1 MLYRSAYRTR
11 NTLMVKNIGS
21 FVAGKASEYVMLIS
35 KPRNIIEQLQQ
46 DFKSIKNFKK
56 MLKRNKNTINGFIAY
71 SILFALIG
79 SAYMRE
85 VWRQNQTVT
94 INRLADDI
102 MNKRLQ
108 SVVLEKRGLS
118 TATFI
123 YQVKAMMS
131 DGSHYLVNIEN
142 PKELMVRLA
151 ENKIPFKVSKMHDNY
166 YYYVNQVT
174 INLSKVLIGVMVVSM
189 IYMTYK
195 ERSMTKSGFGAKTSF
210 QMINPTNIRKKFKDV
225 AGVEE
230 AKVEIQ
236 EYVDFLKNTTKYTSM
251 GAKLPRGAILVGPPG
266 TGKTLLAKACAA
278 EAGVP
283 FFYIS
288 GSEFVEGY
296 VGVGARKVRQLFEE
310 AREFAPS
317 IIFIDELDAVGQKR
331 GNSVAEKD
339 NTLNQILVEMDG
351 FGTDK
356 GVIVFGA
363 TNIPDSLDD
372 ALKRPGRFDRI
383 IELTLPDKAARA
395 HILDVHLKKIHCHE
409 DLKEDLANVTPGF
422 SGADL
427 ENLVNEAAIV
437 AAREGAEKVERKH
450 FEAALERIVGGIATH
465 KVLSEEIKER
475 IAVHEAG
482 KAVVS
487 WFLETAAP
495 ILKMSLTPRSKRQ
508 AGYAQY
514 LDQDRSLQSK
524 EQLVDQLTCI
534 ISGKM
539 AEEMILGE
547 SSTASE
553 SELKQVYK
561 TCQRMV
567 TKLGM
572 SDEIGLLSLKDDTY
586 KIYSDYTN
594 TMIDREVNKIVT
606 QAENQAK
613 KILESKIDLVRT
625 LAKKLTDKETL
636 QHRDIVEVLGERP
649 FKESESYKQYKDH
662 IDILQKSK

>member
-1 MLYRSAYRTR
+1 M
-11 NTLMVKNIGS
+11 
-21 FVAGKASEYVMLIS
+21 S
-35 KPRNIIEQLQQ
+35 KKPQNPQNPLEF
-46 DFKSIKNFKK
+46 FKYTFSSPKNFKK
-56 MLKRNKNTINGFIAY
+56 MLKKQRNKINGFILY
-71 SILFALIG
+71 TVLFAIFGGL
-79 SAYMRE
+79 YWRE
-85 VWRQNQTVT
+85 VNRQRKAVTVNKLIT
-94 INRLADDI
+94 DI
-102 MNKRLQ
+102 MNKRVK
-108 SVVLEKRGLS
+108 SVVIERRGVLG
-118 TATFI
+118 TTYI
-123 YQVKAMMS
+123 YQAKVLLD
-131 DGSHYLVNIEN
+131 DGSVYLVNIEN
-142 PKELMVRLA
+142 PKDLMEKLA
-151 ENKIPFKVSKMHDNY
+151 DNKTPFEVNTMHDNL
-166 YYYVNQVT
+166 YYYVNQFT
-174 INLSKVLIGVMVVSM
+174 NSLTKVLIGGLILGM
-189 IYMTYK
+189 IYMSFK
-195 ERSMTKSGFGAKTSF
+195 ERNMRKKAFGSQSSF
-210 QMINPTNIRKKFKDV
+210 QMINPINIKKRFKDV
-225 AGVEE
+225 AGAEE
-230 AKVEIQ
+230 AKIEIQ
-236 EYVDFLKNTTKYTSM
+236 EYVDFLKNTSKYAEM

-310 AREFAPS
+310 ARDFAPS

-331 GNSVAEKD
+331 GNQVVEKD
-339 NTLNQILVEMDG
+339 NTLNQLLVEMDG

-383 IELTLPDKAARA
+383 IELTLPDKSARA
-395 HILDVHLKKIHCHE
+395 QILDVHLKNIYCKE

-437 AAREGAEKVERKH
+437 AARENAHKVERKH

-465 KVLSEEIKER
+465 KVLSKEIKER
-475 IAVHEAG
+475 IAIHEAG
-482 KAVVS
+482 KAVTS

-514 LDQDRSLQSK
+514 LDQDRMLQTK
-524 EQLVDQLTCI
+524 EQLIEQLAYI

-539 AEEMILGE
+539 AEELILKE
-547 SSTASE
+547 ASTASE
-553 SELKQVYK
+553 TELKQAYK
-561 TCQRMV
+561 ICHRMV

-572 SDEIGLLSLKDDTY
+572 SDEVGLLSLKDDNY

-594 TMIDREVNKIVT
+594 SMIDKEVIKLIG
-606 QAENQAK
+606 QAEDK
-613 KILESKIDLVRT
+613 VKELLSVKIELVKA
-625 LAKKLTDKETL
+625 LADKLVEKETL

-649 FKESESYKQYKDH
+649 FKESESYKQYKEH
-662 IDILQKSK
+662 IQILHKSG